1 VSKFPEVK
9 RDLSLVI
16 DDHVSYDEIKKISLK
31 QAQYLISKIDVFDVY
46 QGDKIEKGKKAYALS
61 FTLQDKTKTLT
72 DKIIDKTME
81 KLMKAFEN
89 EIGAIIRK

>member
-1 VSKFPEVK
+1 M
-9 RDLSLVI
+9 
-16 DDHVSYDEIKKISLK
+16 K

-46 QGDKIEKGKKAYALS
+46 KGDKIETGKKAYALS

-72 DKIIDKTME
+72 DKIIDKTMD

-89 EIGAIIRK
+89 EIGAVIRK